1 MRRIRKPFPAAG
13 AVALIAAGLLAGSA
27 AMGQQADGQ
36 KVELTYK
43 TGIEALKAFT
53 PSKALTGGKPFR
65 LSSGASGTLDVAG
78 TPVNMVVA
86 WHKGMQAF
94 LAGMDQNGDGKVEQ
108 EEFVKLSNT
117 LSGTFKVRAGDKT
130 HIVRVADLRISVKNE
145 NDNSGITG
153 VSGGYIVA
161 GFYQGLYDGALV
173 RVFDDDLNGSISQD
187 GTDSIMVGRSGAA
200 IPLMTVHQVGNQHC
214 SLEVAADG
222 SSMTITPMKEVALG
236 IVETSFRRGLKVLAI
251 VDDQGKSYD
260 LVTSGKSGIPAGSY
274 KLSYGVLSSGSA
286 FTIIK
291 PTEKCPTYDI
301 QAGKINRLLLGAP
314 LWVSFS
320 ASVQQANIR
329 VSPFVR
335 IYGAANEEYCFDFS
349 GGTGR
354 PHVLLLEGN
363 SQLQD
368 IPMSYG

>member
-1 MRRIRKPFPAAG
+1 MRITRKPFHAAG
-13 AVALIAAGLLAGSA
+13 AVALLAATLLAGSV

-36 KVELTYK
+36 QVELRYQ
-43 TGIEALKAFT
+43 TGAEALKAFT

-65 LSSGASGTLDVAG
+65 LSSGASGTLDIAG
-78 TPVNMVVA
+78 TPVSMVVA

-94 LAGMDQNGDGKVEQ
+94 LAGMDKNGDGKVEQ
-108 EEFVKLSNT
+108 REFVKLSDA
-117 LSGTFKVRAGDKT
+117 LSGTFKVKADDKT

-145 NDNSGITG
+145 NDNSGITS

-161 GFYQGLYDGALV
+161 GFYQGLYEGTLV

-187 GTDSIMVGRSGAA
+187 GKDSIMVGRSGAA
-200 IPLMTVHQVGNQHC
+200 IPLMKFHQVGSLHC

-236 IVETSFRRGLKVLAI
+236 IVTTSFRRGLKVLAI

-274 KLSYGVLSSGSA
+274 KLSYGVLSRGSA
-286 FTIIK
+286 FTVIK
-291 PTEKCPTYDI
+291 PTDKCPTYDI
-301 QAGKINRLLLGAP
+301 QAGKINRLLIGAP
-314 LWVSFS
+314 LWVSFG
-320 ASVQQANIR
+320 ASIQQGNIH

-354 PHVLLLEGN
+354 PHVLLIEGGR
-363 SQLQD
+363 QLQD

>member
-1 MRRIRKPFPAAG
+1 M
-13 AVALIAAGLLAGSA
+13 LLAGPA
-27 AMGQQADGQ
+27 AMGQDAGSQ
-36 KVELTYK
+36 KVELSYQ
-43 TGIEALKAFT
+43 TGAEALKAFT

-65 LSSGASGTLDVAG
+65 LSTGASGTLDVAG
-78 TPVNMVVA
+78 TPVNMVIA

-108 EEFVKLSNT
+108 KEFVKLSDT

-145 NDNSGITG
+145 NDNSGITS

-161 GFYQGLYDGALV
+161 GFYQGTYDGTLV

-187 GTDSIMVGRSGAA
+187 GKDSIMVGRSGAA
-200 IPLMTVHQVGNQHC
+200 IPLMTVHQVGNLHC

-236 IVETSFRRGLKVLAI
+236 IVETSFRRGLKVLAL

-260 LVTSGKSGIPAGSY
+260 LVTSGNSGIPAGSY

-291 PTEKCPTYDI
+291 PTDKCPTYDI
-301 QAGKINRLLLGAP
+301 QAGKINRLLLGP
-314 LWVSFS
+314 QLWVSFS
-320 ASVQQANIR
+320 ASVRQGNIS
-329 VSPFVR
+329 VSPSVR

-354 PHVLLLEGN
+354 PHVLLIEGN